1 MQRMVSGILLFL
13 LLFQSFYPLTIIG
26 HYYANRAYISSTLC
40 INIDK
45 PQLECN
51 GKCYLS
57 KKMEKAREQEKQA
70 EGFTV
75 KTELL
80 PYIVTEADLSLGSL
94 NLTLKAVPGHRPQN
108 YAFEKLDSFFH
119 PPMLMHRA

>member
-26 HYYANRAYISSTLC
+26 HYYANRTYIASTLC

-45 PQLECN
+45 PQLQCN

-57 KKMEKAREQEKQA
+57 KKLEKAREQEKQS
-70 EGFTV
+70 EGFTD

-80 PYIVTEADLSLGSL
+80 PYIVTAVYHASEPLNVSSL
-94 NLTLKAVPGHRPQN
+94 NTIPAYHPEN

-119 PPMLMHRA
+119 PPTQAA

>member
-1 MQRMVSGILLFL
+1 MQRMVSGILFSL

-26 HYYANRAYISSTLC
+26 HYYATRAYIASTLC
-40 INIDK
+40 INMDK

-57 KKMEKAREQEKQA
+57 KKLEKARDQEKQA
-70 EGFTV
+70 EGFTE

-80 PYIVTEADLSLGSL
+80 PYIVTGVYHSIEPL
-94 NLTLKAVPGHRPQN
+94 NPSPNPVPQSRPEN

-119 PPMLMHRA
+119 PPMFSA